1 MKGNTELPEGEGKG
15 RTMSK
20 VITFGKYSG
29 SEVAHVAITDPSYA
43 AWAAKNLKSADWR
56 NAFAQALKDAK
67 SATAEQIAA
76 AHESPDSPHYAKVLA
91 MVSAD
96 KAKEDRQQAE
106 INACLAEYAVKA
118 NVNVE
123 KFGGVIRGLVDRM
136 TPPSAIDPAKFSSHT
151 AYQAVVDCMNA
162 VEKLQEKH
170 FLEI

>member
-1 MKGNTELPEGEGKG
+1 
-15 RTMSK
+15 MSK

-43 AWAAKNLKSADWR
+43 SWAAQNLKSADWR
-56 NAFAQALKDAK
+56 NAFAQALNDTK
-67 SATAEQIAA
+67 SAAAEQIAA

-91 MVSAD
+91 MMSAD

-106 INACLAEYAVKA
+106 INACLAEYAAKA
-118 NVNVE
+118 NVNAE
-123 KFGGVIRGLVDRM
+123 KFGKVVMNFVERM
-136 TPPSAIDPAKFSSHT
+136 LPPSAIDPAKFSSKA
-151 AYQAVVDCMNA
+151 AYRAVLDCMSA

>member
-1 MKGNTELPEGEGKG
+1 
-15 RTMSK
+15 MSK
-20 VITFGKYSG
+20 VITFGKYNG
-29 SEVAHVAITDPSYA
+29 SEVTHVAITDPGYA
-43 AWAAKNLKSADWR
+43 SWAAHNLKSAEWR
-56 NAFAQALKDAK
+56 KAFADALKAAK
-67 SATAEQIAA
+67 NATVEEVAS

-118 NVNVE
+118 NVSVE
-123 KFGGVIRGLVDRM
+123 KFSKVVMSFVDRM
-136 TPPSAIDPAKFSSHT
+136 ISPSALDPAKFSGRN
-151 AYQAVVDCMNA
+151 AYQAVVDAMNA